1 MKAVIFFPA
10 IVLVIMT
17 VTHLKSQ
24 LNSVEIMN
32 FPEPIKQIDITI
44 ENEALVSKIDWVG
57 RIRFFNRKNGGMIVK
72 IQGEQMKCNF
82 NVGYTIGGDAI
93 EAIIR
98 FEGLR
103 RAHVETSYRI
113 GSTFIEKRE
122 TFAVSQACERV

>member
-82 NVGYTIGGDAI
+82 NVGYTIGEIG
-93 EAIIR
+93 
-98 FEGLR
+98 
-103 RAHVETSYRI
+103 RAHV
-113 GSTFIEKRE
+113 
-122 TFAVSQACERV
+122 